1 MRYKRSSSTL
11 VFTGYLY
18 PRASPHKRRDTD
30 HKKQDFGACYAH
42 VRSVIYKEGERGG
55 AEREGE
61 REGGGGKYDLG
72 VVPSLPWNPAHC
84 SFARRNLVGF

>member
-55 AEREGE
+55 QREREREREGE
-61 REGGGGKYDLG
+61 ASMIWASFLRFRGT
-72 VVPSLPWNPAHC
+72 LPIVLLPEEI
-84 SFARRNLVGF
+84 